1 MTGAAV
7 PELRRG
13 APWIFA
19 ITCGVM
25 VANIYLSQPLLAKM
39 AEGLGVSAESASLI
53 SVASQVGYA
62 LGILFVVPL
71 ADSANPVK
79 LIRWLMLLTITGL
92 LGITASPS
100 LGAVLVS
107 SASIALTCVV
117 AQVLIPLVT
126 TFVGPEQRGLVVS
139 KLTGGL
145 IMGILLSRTVSG
157 LAADYLGSWRAP
169 FILEIVLVAI
179 LLVVLPRFLPERP
192 QRAELGYWQLLR
204 SLPGLLSHAELRLS
218 MALSFCTFAGF
229 SAIWATLAFHLASPA
244 FGLGAAA
251 AGLFGLWGAPGALL
265 APYVG
270 RLADRWGS
278 DWVNLI
284 SLSAL
289 LLCAA
294 VAFIAGNTS
303 VAALVIAINLL
314 DFGQQSGQVANQA
327 RIFGLEPEIRG
338 RLNTLYMAVT
348 FAGGALGAWA
358 GGLFWSQGGWQ
369 RVCEFVAAMAIIA
382 LALLATSAFIQNV
395 RSPDRA

>member
-1 MTGAAV
+1 MTATAAL
-7 PELRRG
+7 ELRKG
-13 APWIFA
+13 ALSIFA

-25 VANIYLSQPLLAKM
+25 VANIYLSQPLLAQM
-39 AEGLGVSAESASLI
+39 ASALGVTADKASLV
-53 SVASQVGYA
+53 SVASQIGYA

-79 LIRWLMLLTITGL
+79 LIRWLMLLTIAGL
-92 LGITASPS
+92 LGMAVSPG
-100 LGAVLVS
+100 LAAMLVA

-126 TFVGPEQRGLVVS
+126 TFVGPEKRGLVVS

-145 IMGILLSRTVSG
+145 ILGILLSRTVSG
-157 LAADYLGSWRAP
+157 VAADYFGSWRSP
-169 FILEIVLVAI
+169 FILEIVLIAV
-179 LLVVLPRFLPERP
+179 LMVVLPRYLPERKS
-192 QRAELGYWQLLR
+192 RAGLGYWQLLS
-204 SLPGLLSHAELRLS
+204 SLPGLLRHGELRLS

-244 FGLGAAA
+244 FSLGTAA

-278 DWVNLI
+278 GWVNLI
-284 SLSAL
+284 SLGSL
-289 LLCAA
+289 LLCALM
-294 VAFIAGNTS
+294 AFFIGDHS
-303 VAALVIAINLL
+303 LVALVIAVNLL

-327 RIFGLEPEIRG
+327 RIFGLEPDIRA

-348 FAGGALGAWA
+348 FAGGAMGAWLGAM
-358 GGLFWSQGGWQ
+358 LWSQGGWSH
-369 RVCEFVAAMAIIA
+369 VCEFVAATTLIA
-382 LALLATSAFIQNV
+382 LAVLATSALIQKA
-395 RSPDRA
+395 RSPVRA